1 MAVVI
6 TKEIRKK
13 RILIAAFAVLVLLSL
28 SILYFG
34 GVIGGGSQ
42 APSVEP
48 SQEIPVATGS
58 GEVKIP
64 ISDAKLKILE
74 DERFKILQSPPGVPV
89 KTDTTGKAN
98 PFSD

>member
-13 RILIAAFAVLVLLSL
+13 RMLIAAFAVLVLAAFA
-28 SILYFG
+28 ILYFG
-34 GVIGGGSQ
+34 GVIGGGRQIQTAGPDQNIS
-42 APSVEP
+42 
-48 SQEIPVATGS
+48 S
-58 GEVKIP
+58 GPAEQVKVP

-74 DERFKILQSPPGVPV
+74 DERFKILQNPPGVPV
-89 KTDTTGKAN
+89 KTDTTGKVN